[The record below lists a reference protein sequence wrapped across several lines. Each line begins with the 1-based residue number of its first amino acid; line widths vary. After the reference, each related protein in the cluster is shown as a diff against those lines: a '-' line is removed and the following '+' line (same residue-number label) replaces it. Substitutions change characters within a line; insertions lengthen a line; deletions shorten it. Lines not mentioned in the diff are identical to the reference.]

1 MITKEKLHKHID
13 TFPDEMT
20 FEEAIER
27 LAFISKVENRINE
40 ANEGNV
46 LSHKE
51 AKKKLSK
58 WLK

>member
-1 MITKEKLHKHID
+1 MITKEKLHKHIE
-13 TFPDEMT
+13 TFPDKMT

-27 LAFISKVENRINE
+27 LAFISKVEKRIHE
-40 ANEGNV
+40 ANKGEV
-46 LSHKE
+46 LSHEE